1 LNTYKILRVNICQT
15 KGVKSSDGQLFRPPN
30 AQDEQNRVFVPSRAK
45 AEDKRTRG
53 SGGDRSV
60 KIETLAVN
68 SSIHGKMED
77 YEDRPQDLYPLVID
91 DGPVDLGVET
101 TVANLAEEHVGMK
114 HPLEEMEDDFD
125 AKRFKTEEGKKAAQQ
140 STNRQWDAMFERLV
154 VFKQKYG
161 VSFSPRLSKLS
172 EIGVRS
178 QFEFLF
184 STQHCLVPKRYAEDP
199 KLGTWVS
206 HSIRKMPGCP
216 GCACRTHTEFFG
228 QVETQRVQYKRL
240 QREYDEAS
248 GVEAVQPNKRLNQER
263 LRKLQ
268 EIGFVWSA
276 KHVKKQRN
284 NSLPSV
290 LSPME
295 ADMPILITAQGPPP
309 SRPRKTETK
318 AARLNDEQW
327 EEMYQRLVRY
337 KEEHGECLVPRKYEA
352 DPKLSTWVETQR
364 VSRPVNLS
372 WLLFQYGQLTR
383 FLLFCLHSFCGIETT
398 VTLPLR
404 TW

>member
-1 LNTYKILRVNICQT
+1 
-15 KGVKSSDGQLFRPPN
+15 
-30 AQDEQNRVFVPSRAK
+30 
-45 AEDKRTRG
+45 
-53 SGGDRSV
+53 
-60 KIETLAVN
+60 
-68 SSIHGKMED
+68 M
-77 YEDRPQDLYPLVID
+77 
-91 DGPVDLGVET
+91 
-101 TVANLAEEHVGMK
+101 
-114 HPLEEMEDDFD
+114 
-125 AKRFKTEEGKKAAQQ
+125 
-140 STNRQWDAMFERLV
+140 
-154 VFKQKYG
+154 
-161 VSFSPRLSKLS
+161 
-172 EIGVRS
+172 
-178 QFEFLF
+178 
-184 STQHCLVPKRYAEDP
+184 
-199 KLGTWVS
+199 
-206 HSIRKMPGCP
+206 
-216 GCACRTHTEFFG
+216 
-228 QVETQRVQYKRL
+228 ETQRVQYKRL

-364 VSRPVNLS
+364 VSRPVNLC
-372 WLLFQYGQLTR
+372 WLSFPVRAAHTFFLILFAQLLWNRDYRHAAFTDMVNQERQYSSSNVDSGTDSMPLLPDPAHIPLAAGMSSEWTADMGEDADVVAAAAAAAAEAVDEEVDRGGEASPPQLK
-383 FLLFCLHSFCGIETT
+383 LLTKERKEKLDALGFVWS
-398 VTLPLR
+398 LR
-404 TW
+404 NKRIDDHWDEMFRQVRIGGAEFS